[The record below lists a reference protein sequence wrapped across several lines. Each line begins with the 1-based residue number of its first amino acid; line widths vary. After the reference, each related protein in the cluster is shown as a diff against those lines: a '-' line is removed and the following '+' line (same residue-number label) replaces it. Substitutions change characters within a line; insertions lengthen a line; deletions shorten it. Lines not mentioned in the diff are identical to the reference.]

1 MTNYYT
7 SDKAH
12 IYWDEAIES
21 VVITWNSFAQGDEFR
36 EPLDKMI
43 ELAVMKKAKKALFD
57 SSHILVL
64 AEDTK
69 WLAEEWLPR
78 LLNAGI
84 QYAATVNPVKHVTDG
99 GKGKTPSRRNAKKW
113 QHHEFEGVHHAV
125 KWLSGIT
132 A

>member
-1 MTNYYT
+1 MKTYYET
-7 SDKAH
+7 DKAH
-12 IYWDEAIES
+12 IYWEEDIET
-21 VVITWNSFAQGDEFR
+21 VVIRWHAFAKGEEFR

-43 ELAVMKKAKKALFD
+43 ELAVMKNAKKALFD
-57 SSHILVL
+57 SSHILVV

-84 QYAATVNPVKHVTDG
+84 HYTATVNPKRSAANEEGDVRSD
-99 GKGKTPSRRNAKKW
+99 PAPLL
-113 QHHEFEGVHHAV
+113 HHEFTGMCPAV
-125 KWLSGIT
+125 EWLSGIT

>member
-1 MTNYYT
+1 MKDYYVT
-7 SDKAH
+7 DKAH
-12 IYWDEAIES
+12 IYWDEAIET
-21 VVITWNSFAQGDEFR
+21 VVIRWHAFAKGDEFR

-43 ELAVMKKAKKALFD
+43 ELAVMKNAKKALFD
-57 SSHILVL
+57 SSHILVV

-84 QYAATVNPVKHVTDG
+84 HYTATVNPMRSSAVQADDDLVD
-99 GKGKTPSRRNAKKW
+99 PAPLL
-113 QHHEFEGVHHAV
+113 HHEFAGMCPAV
-125 KWLSGIT
+125 EWLSGIT